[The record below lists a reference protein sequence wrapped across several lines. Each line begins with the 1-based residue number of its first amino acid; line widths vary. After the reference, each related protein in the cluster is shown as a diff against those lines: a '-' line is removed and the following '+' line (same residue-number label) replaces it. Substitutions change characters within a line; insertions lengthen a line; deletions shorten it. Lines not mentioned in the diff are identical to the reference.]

1 MEWVVSGCW
10 AYRGVV
16 INQHTLRTACIHT
29 YIHSHF
35 LAHPFI
41 VCHVLYPTQG
51 NATMELRGSAGGDKH
66 HNSHDSEMDR
76 IKRMLVE
83 TPRLSTFVEC
93 FGCRAYLLSVVV
105 RSG

>member
-41 VCHVLYPTQG
+41 VCHVSYPTQG

-66 HNSHDSEMDR
+66 HNSRLRDGQDKKNAGR
-76 IKRMLVE
+76 DATTVNICGMLW
-83 TPRLSTFVEC
+83 LSGIF
-93 FGCRAYLLSVVV
+93 A
-105 RSG
+105 